1 MIRSNFRG
9 TREISGDFRAQT
21 AANRLG
27 AQRIEA
33 LVAQYGAATLAHYLD
48 ELLRYTERRTRAAF
62 AEFPDGRFA
71 ADMLMD
77 GDGVTDEPVKLAAT
91 VTIEQ
96 GRVSVDL
103 TGCDDQRKSPT
114 NATSSQ
120 TYSGVVYVLKCLI
133 DPDIPV
139 NDGFYRLIDIRSRPG
154 SVVHAQHPA
163 AVAAGW
169 EIAMQLCDLLFK
181 ALAPALPDRVV
192 AGTKGCVCNIAFGG
206 VNPATGEYFTYY
218 ETIAG
223 GYGATLTTD
232 GMDAV
237 QAHFQN
243 TENAPVEETEA
254 NYPVRILCYALI
266 ENSEGGGR
274 HRGGLGVR
282 RDYTFPGHE
291 PSFSILSD
299 KAKYAPWGLFGG
311 GSARPAKYILNPDT
325 KAARELPSKITFQ
338 LGARRRGERADAGR
352 EGGPPLPFERDPSLV
367 AADVAQGKISAK
379 RARAVYGVV
388 VDPATQA
395 LDAPATAKA
404 RARTVPM
411 RARAKTPGRPTNAT
425 RGKVISVTAWRVGID
440 IGGTFTDAALVD
452 SETGQVRVV
461 KVLTTPEDPARGF
474 MTALE
479 RGLAECGAGGR
490 DVAAVVHATTVATN
504 AIIEGKTAR
513 VGMLVTRGF
522 RDILEIGRQIRSRL
536 YDVHLQ
542 KPAPLVPRRWS
553 LEVSE
558 RLDAEGRVLEPLDV
572 GEVRAAVRRLRD
584 ERVEAVVICF
594 LHSYLNPAHER
605 AAAAIVRE
613 EMPDT
618 WLSVSSEVCPEFREY
633 LRGSTAAVNAAVM
646 PIVSRYID
654 ALESR
659 LAALGATAP
668 FYVMQS
674 NGGVMTSASAKER
687 PVYMVESG
695 PAAGVI
701 AAGAVAA
708 PYRYANVLSFDMGG
722 TTAKVGL
729 IQDGRLR
736 LSTEMEVG
744 AQAVTPLGEGRG
756 GGYPVRTPVID
767 LVEVGAGGGSE
778 AWIDAGGALR
788 VGPRSAGARPGPACY
803 GLGGATPTITD
814 ANLALGR
821 LDPAFFLG
829 GEMTLDA
836 GAARRAIAS
845 GWPRPS
851 ASIRSPRPAASWRSP
866 TPT

>member
-1 MIRSNFRG
+1 M
-9 TREISGDFRAQT
+9 
-21 AANRLG
+21 
-27 AQRIEA
+27 
-33 LVAQYGAATLAHYLD
+33 
-48 ELLRYTERRTRAAF
+48 
-62 AEFPDGRFA
+62 
-71 ADMLMD
+71 
-77 GDGVTDEPVKLAAT
+77 
-91 VTIEQ
+91 
-96 GRVSVDL
+96 
-103 TGCDDQRKSPT
+103 
-114 NATSSQ
+114 TS
-120 TYSGVVYVLKCLI
+120 
-133 DPDIPV
+133 
-139 NDGFYRLIDIRSRPG
+139 
-154 SVVHAQHPA
+154 
-163 AVAAGW
+163 
-169 EIAMQLCDLLFK
+169 
-181 ALAPALPDRVV
+181 
-192 AGTKGCVCNIAFGG
+192 
-206 VNPATGEYFTYY
+206 
-218 ETIAG
+218 
-223 GYGATLTTD
+223 
-232 GMDAV
+232 
-237 QAHFQN
+237 
-243 TENAPVEETEA
+243 
-254 NYPVRILCYALI
+254 
-266 ENSEGGGR
+266 
-274 HRGGLGVR
+274 
-282 RDYTFPGHE
+282 
-291 PSFSILSD
+291 
-299 KAKYAPWGLFGG
+299 
-311 GSARPAKYILNPDT
+311 
-325 KAARELPSKITFQ
+325 
-338 LGARRRGERADAGR
+338 
-352 EGGPPLPFERDPSLV
+352 
-367 AADVAQGKISAK
+367 
-379 RARAVYGVV
+379 
-388 VDPATQA
+388 
-395 LDAPATAKA
+395 
-404 RARTVPM
+404 
-411 RARAKTPGRPTNAT
+411 
-425 RGKVISVTAWRVGID
+425 WRVGID

-461 KVLTTPEDPARGF
+461 KVLTTPEDPAKGF
-474 MTALE
+474 MSALE
-479 RGLAECGAGGR
+479 RGLQECGAGGR

-553 LEVSE
+553 LEVTE
-558 RLDAEGRVLEPLDV
+558 RLDAEGAVLEPLDV
-572 GEVRAAVRRLRD
+572 DEVRAAVRRLRA
-584 ERVEAVVICF
+584 ESAEAVVVCF

-613 EMPDT
+613 EFPEA

-646 PIVSRYID
+646 PIVSRYVD

-659 LAALGATAP
+659 LVALGATAP

-729 IQDGRLR
+729 IQDGQLK

-803 GLGGATPTITD
+803 GQGGVTPTITD

-829 GEMTLDA
+829 GEMALDA
-836 GAARRAIAS
+836 DAARRAIAQRVAEPLDLDPLAAAS
-845 GWPRPS
+845 GIVEIANAHMIAAMRLVSVQRGYDPRDFVLVAFGGAGPLHANALARELGIPTVLVPPS
-851 ASIRSPRPAASWRSP
+851 PGIASALGMLATDIRHEFVATRRLRLDGLAPAALEALFADFVTEGEARLTRDGVPLADRRMQRSADLRYHGQSFELP
-866 TPT
+866 VTVPPGSLSARRCRRA

>member
-1 MIRSNFRG
+1 M
-9 TREISGDFRAQT
+9 
-21 AANRLG
+21 
-27 AQRIEA
+27 
-33 LVAQYGAATLAHYLD
+33 
-48 ELLRYTERRTRAAF
+48 
-62 AEFPDGRFA
+62 
-71 ADMLMD
+71 
-77 GDGVTDEPVKLAAT
+77 
-91 VTIEQ
+91 
-96 GRVSVDL
+96 
-103 TGCDDQRKSPT
+103 
-114 NATSSQ
+114 
-120 TYSGVVYVLKCLI
+120 
-133 DPDIPV
+133 
-139 NDGFYRLIDIRSRPG
+139 
-154 SVVHAQHPA
+154 
-163 AVAAGW
+163 
-169 EIAMQLCDLLFK
+169 
-181 ALAPALPDRVV
+181 
-192 AGTKGCVCNIAFGG
+192 
-206 VNPATGEYFTYY
+206 
-218 ETIAG
+218 
-223 GYGATLTTD
+223 
-232 GMDAV
+232 
-237 QAHFQN
+237 
-243 TENAPVEETEA
+243 
-254 NYPVRILCYALI
+254 
-266 ENSEGGGR
+266 
-274 HRGGLGVR
+274 
-282 RDYTFPGHE
+282 
-291 PSFSILSD
+291 
-299 KAKYAPWGLFGG
+299 
-311 GSARPAKYILNPDT
+311 
-325 KAARELPSKITFQ
+325 
-338 LGARRRGERADAGR
+338 
-352 EGGPPLPFERDPSLV
+352 
-367 AADVAQGKISAK
+367 
-379 RARAVYGVV
+379 
-388 VDPATQA
+388 
-395 LDAPATAKA
+395 
-404 RARTVPM
+404 
-411 RARAKTPGRPTNAT
+411 
-425 RGKVISVTAWRVGID
+425 TAWRVGID

-452 SETGQVRVV
+452 AETGQVRVV

-584 ERVEAVVICF
+584 EAVEAVVICF

-613 EMPDT
+613 EMPDI

-646 PIVSRYID
+646 PIVSRYVD

-744 AQAVTPLGEGRG
+744 GQAVTPLGEGRG

-836 GAARRAIAS
+836 GAARRAIGERVAAPLGLDPLAAAS
-845 GWPRPS
+845 GIVEIANAHMIGAMRLVSVQRGYDPREFVLVAFGGAGPLHANALARELGIPTVLVPPS
-851 ASIRSPRPAASWRSP
+851 PGIASAVGMLATDIRHEFVATRRLRLDGLAPATLEALFADFIAEGAARLERDAVPLADRRMLRSADLRYHGQSFELPVTVPPGPLSAADVDRLRDEFHAMHERAYGYAAHDDPVELVNVRLAAVGVTPKPRRAPLPEGGASATPAVKGRRDVWFAEAGGVQPTVVLDRGKLLRGNVIDGPAIIEEHDASTLVHPGWTATVDQHANLVLRP
-866 TPT
+866 LG

>member
-1 MIRSNFRG
+1 M
-9 TREISGDFRAQT
+9 
-21 AANRLG
+21 
-27 AQRIEA
+27 
-33 LVAQYGAATLAHYLD
+33 
-48 ELLRYTERRTRAAF
+48 
-62 AEFPDGRFA
+62 
-71 ADMLMD
+71 
-77 GDGVTDEPVKLAAT
+77 
-91 VTIEQ
+91 
-96 GRVSVDL
+96 
-103 TGCDDQRKSPT
+103 
-114 NATSSQ
+114 
-120 TYSGVVYVLKCLI
+120 
-133 DPDIPV
+133 
-139 NDGFYRLIDIRSRPG
+139 
-154 SVVHAQHPA
+154 
-163 AVAAGW
+163 
-169 EIAMQLCDLLFK
+169 
-181 ALAPALPDRVV
+181 
-192 AGTKGCVCNIAFGG
+192 
-206 VNPATGEYFTYY
+206 
-218 ETIAG
+218 
-223 GYGATLTTD
+223 TT
-232 GMDAV
+232 
-237 QAHFQN
+237 
-243 TENAPVEETEA
+243 
-254 NYPVRILCYALI
+254 
-266 ENSEGGGR
+266 
-274 HRGGLGVR
+274 
-282 RDYTFPGHE
+282 
-291 PSFSILSD
+291 
-299 KAKYAPWGLFGG
+299 
-311 GSARPAKYILNPDT
+311 
-325 KAARELPSKITFQ
+325 
-338 LGARRRGERADAGR
+338 
-352 EGGPPLPFERDPSLV
+352 
-367 AADVAQGKISAK
+367 
-379 RARAVYGVV
+379 
-388 VDPATQA
+388 
-395 LDAPATAKA
+395 
-404 RARTVPM
+404 
-411 RARAKTPGRPTNAT
+411 
-425 RGKVISVTAWRVGID
+425 WRVGID

-452 SETGQVRVV
+452 GETGQARVV
-461 KVLTTPEDPARGF
+461 KVLTTPEDPAKGF
-474 MTALE
+474 MASLE
-479 RGLAECGAGGR
+479 RGLAECGAGGC

-553 LEVSE
+553 LEVAE
-558 RLDAEGRVLEPLDV
+558 RLDAEGAVLEPLNI
-572 GEVRAAVRRLRD
+572 GEVRAAARRLRG
-584 ERVEAVVICF
+584 EGVEAVVICF

-605 AAAAIVRE
+605 AAASIVRE
-613 EMPDT
+613 EMPEA

-646 PIVSRYID
+646 PIVSRYVD

-729 IQDGRLR
+729 IQDGQLR

-829 GEMTLDA
+829 GEMRLDA
-836 GAARRAIAS
+836 DAARRAVAERVAAPLGLEPLAAASGIVEIANAHMIGAMRLVSVQRGYDPRDFVLVAFGGAGPLHANALARELGIPTVLVPPSPGIAS
-845 GWPRPS
+845 AVGMLATDLRHEFVATRRLRLDGLTPTALEALFADFVAEGAARLARDGVPLADRRMLRSADLRYHGQSFELPVIVPPGPLSAADILRLREQFHAMHERAYGYAAPDDPVELVNVRLAAVGVTPKLRRAPLPVGGPAATPALKGRRDIWFAEVGGFRPTLVLDRGKLLRGNVLDGPAIIEEHDASTLVHPGWS
-851 ASIRSPRPAASWRSP
+851 ATVDEHGNLVLGPSPR
-866 TPT
+866 